1 MPAQA
6 LIREMN
12 KAKVDELVASGKAT
26 ELLEV
31 EESDGAVLVR
41 CKAGPGGVGNLPGAH
56 AALQAIC
63 DEDSKIVRA
72 NAKARADKEAA
83 DKAAKEKI
91 TITAADVATVPAS
104 VLAPK
109 P

>member
-6 LIREMN
+6 LIRKMD
-12 KAKVDELVASGKAT
+12 KTAVDKLIATGKFT

-31 EESDGAVLVR
+31 EPLPDGVLVR

-56 AALQAIC
+56 EALQAIC

-72 NAKARADKEAA
+72 EAKGAADKAKAAA
-83 DKAAKEKI
+83 DKAAADKA
-91 TITAADVATVPAS
+91 AADKAKATAQPPKTPA
-104 VLAPK
+104 
-109 P
+109 